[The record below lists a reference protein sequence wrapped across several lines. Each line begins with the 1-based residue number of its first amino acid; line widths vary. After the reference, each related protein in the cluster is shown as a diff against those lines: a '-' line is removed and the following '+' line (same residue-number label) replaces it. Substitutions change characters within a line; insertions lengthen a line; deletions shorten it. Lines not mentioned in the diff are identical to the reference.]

1 VRSARAGQGLMVAG
15 GILTA
20 IGLCIV
26 LIKTLMLPGYW
37 TPLLVGLALLLVGA
51 IVRATSS
58 KE

>member
-1 VRSARAGQGLMVAG
+1 MVAG

-20 IGLCIV
+20 VGLCIV